1 MQVTSIKTEGEPL
14 KLCIVIEH
22 LEMLC
27 ICAAVEDMMS
37 CELKNL
43 IEHQIMP
50 SKNSFIALG
59 RLALEDF
66 VGDIKDL
73 QKEMDYEPTRDEV
86 EELHTRVRAK
96 AMKIVEEMVGSMV
109 DKGDDVPPVPGALSE
124 ILKKIASELQLRRK
138 PPEDPKE
145 DEV

>member
-1 MQVTSIKTEGEPL
+1 M